1 MWVRMAIG
9 PSVMVCVVQIHLEGH
24 SAIHRVISTME
35 AAVMTRSVTQG
46 PKSVQPFAARTQ
58 CNADIVQVS
67 YIHIFDMCVK
77 SCIIIII
84 T

>member
-1 MWVRMAIG
+1 MAIG

-58 CNADIVQVS
+58 CSADTVQVS
-67 YIHIFDMCVK
+67 YSLNTIFDMCVK